1 MADDVCDA
9 KTLVRVKLKHAG
21 NQILELFTV
30 EALGLALRIRVSL
43 PKEIRAVGCQEFVKI
58 VPVVGNGERRMTG
71 VKDEENYTEG
81 KKVNN
86 LALVSL
92 FQKDL
97 RSHVAGGSD
106 NRSVGTTAVTT
117 I

>member
-30 EALGLALRIRVSL
+30 KALGLALRMRVSL
-43 PKEIRAVGCQEFVKI
+43 PKEVGAIGCQEFVKI

-71 VKDEENYTEG
+71 VKDEEN
-81 KKVNN
+81 
-86 LALVSL
+86 
-92 FQKDL
+92 L

>member
-1 MADDVCDA
+1 VADDVCDA

-21 NQILELFTV
+21 YQILELFTV
-30 EALGLALRIRVSL
+30 EALRLTLRIRVSL
-43 PKEIRAVGCQEFVKI
+43 PKEVGAVGCQEFVKI
-58 VPVVGNGERRMTG
+58 VLVIGNGERRMTG
-71 VKDEENYTEG
+71 IKDEENYTKG

-86 LALVSL
+86 LTLVSL
-92 FQKDL
+92 SQKNL

-106 NRSVGTTAVTT
+106 NRPVGTTAVST